1 MMRRSQRTRLGK
13 RRRIE
18 EAGEV
23 EAVPEAEGEVASEAV
38 DGDVVVGGVSR
49 LDISTH
55 DWWILV
61 RGCVAVL
68 GTTREPS
75 DAKNLHNPRSIGVL
89 GKS

>member
-23 EAVPEAEGEVASEAV
+23 EVVPEAGGEVASEAV

-49 LDISTH
+49 LGYWHTR
-55 DWWILV
+55 LV
-61 RGCVAVL
+61 DLIQGLCCCAGYNW
-68 GTTREPS
+68 GT
-75 DAKNLHNPRSIGVL
+75 V
-89 GKS
+89 